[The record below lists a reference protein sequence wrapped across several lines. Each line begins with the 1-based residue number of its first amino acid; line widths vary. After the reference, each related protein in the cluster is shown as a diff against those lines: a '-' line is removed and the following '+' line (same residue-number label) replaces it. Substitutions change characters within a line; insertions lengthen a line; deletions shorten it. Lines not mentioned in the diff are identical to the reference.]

1 MIRRILLTFVIFAIP
16 AVIVLLFSFDVINIQ
31 FTSEMG
37 DQPSIGPQES
47 PLQLSPPDSVPVS
60 RPPYLWSAQSLAQ
73 ANPVPA
79 DPVSL
84 QRGAILF
91 SLNCAVCHGLTGQGD
106 GPVVKFWS
114 KDARTP
120 ANLTDPQT
128 AKLSDSAI
136 YTFISQGI
144 GAMPPLRENLT
155 ERQRWD
161 VVNYVRT
168 LQTQPTK

>member
-1 MIRRILLTFVIFAIP
+1 
-16 AVIVLLFSFDVINIQ
+16 
-31 FTSEMG
+31 MG

-47 PLQLSPPDSVPVS
+47 PLQLPPQDSVPVS
-60 RPPYLWSAQSLAQ
+60 RPPYLWSAELLAQ

-106 GPVVKFWS
+106 GPVVKFWG
-114 KDARTP
+114 KDAQMP
-120 ANLTDPQT
+120 ANLTTPQIS
-128 AKLSDSAI
+128 KLPDSAI

-161 VVNYVRT
+161 VVNHVRT
-168 LQTQPTK
+168 LQTQPSR